1 MKAGFSGQPFGM
13 LKGAIVQ
20 EFGVLEA
27 LSPWVREERNWLL
40 HRLRVCHMASVMSDS
55 LRP

>member
-55 LRP
+55 